1 MDIIP
6 TFMFNSIELLNFKEQ
21 HMIDENYTFK
31 YLDGYWYNSLP
42 ITIKDTRKIWA
53 KSGIQYIVD
62 HGSFKTLETSIAYQQ
77 NTISKAL

>member
-6 TFMFNSIELLNFKEQ
+6 TFEFDSKELLNFTEQ
-21 HMIDENYTFK
+21 YMTDENYTFK
-31 YLDGYWYNSLP
+31 YLDGYWYNSLH
-42 ITIKDTRKIWA
+42 ITVKDKRKVWA